1 LLKQAPEIGEPEMHL
16 DLRENTES
24 PSLVRARVGN
34 EETGREVIVSL
45 IFRKNPPRWEVLKIE
60 VKPIGEAD
68 D

>member
-1 LLKQAPEIGEPEMHL
+1 MHL
-16 DLRENTES
+16 YLRENTES
-24 PSLVRARVGN
+24 PSLVRALVGN

-45 IFRKNPPRWEVLKIE
+45 IFRKNPPRWEVVKIE

>member
-1 LLKQAPEIGEPEMHL
+1 MHL

-60 VKPIGEAD
+60 VKPIGDAD